1 MPGQSYRVAV
11 VGAGFGG
18 IGMAIALRRA
28 GIRDFLILDK
38 GNGPGGTWRDNTYPG
53 AACDVPAHLY
63 SFSFRPGRW
72 SGRFPSQREILAY
85 LCDLAEEHDLGPH
98 FRFGS
103 GVASCEFDERR
114 AVWRL
119 TLGNGDRIEA
129 GAVVSAV
136 GQLNRPALPAIA
148 GRGDFTGPA
157 WHSARWDHGVELSGR
172 RVAVV
177 GTGASAIQFVPEV
190 AKVAAQVDVYQRT
203 PPYVLPKTERLY
215 RPREQAL
222 YDQFPAVR
230 KADRL
235 RIFLYGELLTSG
247 FVLSPRLLAAPMQ
260 LWRRQLWTQITD
272 PGLRAKCIPGYVMGC
287 KRVLF
292 SNDWYP
298 ALARPNVELVTDPID
313 RIVADGVVTADGTA
327 RPADVI
333 VYGTGFNTL
342 DFLAPMRVTGLDG
355 RRLDEAWRAGAEAYL
370 GISVAGFP
378 NFFMLYG
385 PNTNLG
391 GNSILYMLEGQI
403 GYVAGALRALDTG
416 GLDWIDVRPEVQRAF
431 NAWVTASSRTSVWE
445 SGCRSWYTTASGRNT
460 NNWPD
465 HTFLYRHR
473 VRRFDL
479 GSYRCMPKRP
489 VPAGPGAVPA

>member
-333 VYGTGFNTL
+333 VYSICSRARSATSPGRCGRWTPAAWTGSTC
-342 DFLAPMRVTGLDG
+342 APR
-355 RRLDEAWRAGAEAYL
+355 
-370 GISVAGFP
+370 
-378 NFFMLYG
+378 
-385 PNTNLG
+385 
-391 GNSILYMLEGQI
+391 
-403 GYVAGALRALDTG
+403 
-416 GLDWIDVRPEVQRAF
+416 
-431 NAWVTASSRTSVWE
+431 
-445 SGCRSWYTTASGRNT
+445 CSGRST
-460 NNWPD
+460 
-465 HTFLYRHR
+465 
-473 VRRFDL
+473 
-479 GSYRCMPKRP
+479 
-489 VPAGPGAVPA
+489 PG